1 MPRKHL
7 PPNDAFVISQ
17 FLRKLDANRFRTN
30 EDALAALKALKE
42 QGVNVEAE
50 LLRALSRVNEHLQ
63 FEITIL
69 LSMLPGVY
77 PIEPLIPLLDQD
89 RRYFRFEVMHLIARS
104 RDKRV
109 VDIML
114 DILDHGNSL
123 MRVEAI
129 HCLYRPYAEKAIPR
143 MKLAL
148 HDEEWEV
155 RRAAVE
161 WLAAVEHLDAADLLI
176 EMLEDEHP
184 YVRQTAAEWLG
195 KIGDRRALFALSW
208 MEQNAPDDKD
218 YIGPDL
224 KRTAARAIKRI
235 KQKYEPEVE
244 WVLVEAGKEEEE
256 EEK

>member
-30 EDALAALKALKE
+30 EDAVAALKALKE

-50 LLRALSRVNEHLQ
+50 LLRALSRVNSHLQ

-69 LSMLPGVY
+69 LTMLPGVY

-89 RRYFRFEVMHLIARS
+89 RRYNRFEVMHLIARS

-114 DILDHGNSL
+114 DILDNDGPM
-123 MRVEAI
+123 MRQAAI
-129 HCLYRPYAEKAIPR
+129 WNLYRPYAEKAIPR
-143 MKLAL
+143 IKLAL
-148 HDEEWEV
+148 HDEEWEI

-161 WLAAVEHLDAADLLI
+161 WLAAVEHLDSVEFLI
-176 EMLEDEHP
+176 PMLEDEHP
-184 YVRQTAAEWLG
+184 QVRQTTAELLG
-195 KIGDRRALFALSW
+195 KLGDKRALFALSW
-208 MEQNAPDDKD
+208 LERNTPDKGFD
-218 YIGPDL
+218 GQAL
-224 KRTAARAIKRI
+224 KRAAARAIKRI
-235 KQKYEPEVE
+235 KDRNLPEVE
-244 WVLVEAGKEEEE
+244 WILVEAGKEGEEGE
-256 EEK
+256 G